1 MSDDIDRGEQFQLTT
16 NLVVVMILN
25 IFQILKIAFQ
35 ILFGKES
42 SAMDTAERL
51 IFLVATPI
59 STGGRDKFESLYG
72 TSVEQMGTATEVNKV
87 VLLIDGDSLA
97 LGYSLK
103 QFHLI
108 RLIALSH
115 NGQSLIAAHLT
126 TFKTGGL
133 LDDGLHLLL
142 DCIEVLTTEG
152 TEIEIIEEAI
162 VCGRTDSD
170 FSLWEKVLHSLSHD
184 VCGGVAEHRK
194 ALLIAGI

>member
-1 MSDDIDRGEQFQLTT
+1 
-16 NLVVVMILN
+16 
-25 IFQILKIAFQ
+25 
-35 ILFGKES
+35 
-42 SAMDTAERL
+42 
-51 IFLVATPI
+51 
-59 STGGRDKFESLYG
+59 
-72 TSVEQMGTATEVNKV
+72 MGTATEVNKV

-97 LGYSLK
+97 LGYGLK

-162 VCGRTDSD
+162 VCGRADSD
-170 FSLWEKVLHSLSHD
+170 FSLREEVLDSLSHD